1 MSFSLDA
8 KNEMAHNMPEKKCC
22 MLAEIAGFLRMN
34 GSIELVGGG
43 KFVVMATTD
52 NPAIARHFKTLI
64 KMYFDEDTV
73 TGVKQGGLPKKGNL
87 FTMTIGPD
95 NRSEPILRETGI
107 LMIKEGYNFIS
118 DGVYEGLI
126 KSKCCRK
133 AFLKGA
139 FLGAGTITNP
149 AKGYH
154 FEISTTSE
162 ILAND
167 IKKIL
172 NTFEGILSKV
182 IRRRKEYVVYIKDSD
197 QIIDVLAI
205 IGAHNKVFEYEN
217 IKIEKE
223 IKNKA
228 NRISN
233 CDNANIDK
241 SIIAGQRQLE
251 AIRKI
256 RDTRGL
262 GSLPDKL
269 KDVAELRLANPEA
282 SLNEI
287 GAMLVPPIK
296 KPGVSKR
303 LSKIEEIS
311 QGIKEN

>member
-1 MSFSLDA
+1 MSFSLDT
-8 KNEMAHNMPEKKCC
+8 KNEMAHDVTEKKCC

-34 GSIELVGGG
+34 GSIELVGSG
-43 KFVVMATTD
+43 KFVVMAITD
-52 NPAIARHFKTLI
+52 NPAIARHFKMLI

-73 TGVKQGGLPKKGNL
+73 TGVRQGNSPKKGKL
-87 FTMTIGPD
+87 FTMTIGPE

-118 DGVYEGLI
+118 DGIYSGLI
-126 KSKCCRK
+126 RSKCCRK

-149 AKGYH
+149 TKGYH

-167 IKKIL
+167 IKKLL
-172 NTFEGILSKV
+172 NSFEGILSKV
-182 IRRRKEYVVYIKDSD
+182 TMRKKEYVVYIKDSD

-205 IGAHNKVFEYEN
+205 MGAHNKVFEYEN

-241 SIIAGQRQLE
+241 AIAAGQRQLE

-256 RDTRGL
+256 RENRGL

-269 KDVAELRLANPEA
+269 KEVAEIRIENPEA
-282 SLNEI
+282 SLTEI
-287 GAMLVPPIK
+287 GEMLVPPIK

-311 QGIKEN
+311 QSIKS